1 MRRFYKKRSNVD
13 KSYPQVEVVAEPNA
27 LMINLG
33 ADLYDLCI
41 YLWLSVLINIK
52 STERHVHQSTT
63 DHQDFAKLAGFF
75 CLDGFSGCGWLNSG
89 QATAALI
96 SSQPKQRV
104 LTKYIGLKTNS

>member
-89 QATAALI
+89 QATAGLI
-96 SSQPKQRV
+96 YSQPRQKA
-104 LTKYIGLKTNS
+104 LTKYIELKTNS